1 MAKSRLKTLNIKRY
15 LGGNPIQPKMWR
27 SHQRRFVFL
36 NSISLLL
43 LVELYMFTF
52 SMLVLHD
59 FYAYIEDNI
68 RFKCGGR
75 VCVFLFLFFFFIFV
89 GFYFSIYFRRFLLVF
104 VFGFCFHKKKKI
116 ENRKRQKDEV
126 CLCDR
131 VLGCP

>member
-1 MAKSRLKTLNIKRY
+1 MKDREAAKSRLKTLNIKRY

-27 SHQRRFVFL
+27 SHQRRFAFF

-75 VCVFLFLFFFFIFV
+75 VCVFLFLFFLFSLVFILVFIFV
-89 GFYFSIYFRRFLLVF
+89 GFLLSVF
-104 VFGFCFHKKKKI
+104 
-116 ENRKRQKDEV
+116 
-126 CLCDR
+126 
-131 VLGCP
+131 P